1 MTAVGG
7 DFLLQPVDPG
17 AAGVM
22 ELSDGGEEALQRDG
36 GGVMEDGCY
45 ADRKLNLLLLLPD
58 TLPSQELP

>member
-36 GGVMEDGCY
+36 GGGGVMEDRRY
-45 ADRKLNLLLLLPD
+45 AD
-58 TLPSQELP
+58 TQGTQSSSSVT